1 MKPILLASQS
11 PRRKQLVE
19 LLPWTFEVCTE
30 EVEEIIDESLSPEVN
45 VQALAKQKA
54 EAVACKHPEQW
65 VIGADTVVCY
75 KKKIMGKPKDEANA
89 KEILGILSGQTH
101 QVYTGVALIN
111 KQLGITQTFYKET
124 KVMMQ
129 VLSEEEIHEYVMTKE
144 PLDKAGAYG
153 IQGYGARYILGIEGD
168 YYNVMGLPVH
178 ELYTQLREVMTLKNK
193 S

>member
-19 LLPWTFEVCTE
+19 LLPWEFEVCTE
-30 EVEEIIDESLSPEVN
+30 EVEEQIDIYLGAEAN

-54 EAVACKHPEQW
+54 EAVAYKYPDQW

-75 KKKIMGKPKDEANA
+75 QGKIMGKPKDEADA
-89 KEILGILSGQTH
+89 KRILQLLSGQTH
-101 QVYTGVALIN
+101 QVYTGVAMIN
-111 KQLGITQTFYKET
+111 KSKGVEHTFYQAT
-124 KVMMQ
+124 QVTMQ
-129 VLSEEEIHEYVMTKE
+129 VLSEEEIHAYIMSKE

-153 IQGYGARYILGIEGD
+153 IQGYGARYIIGIQGD

-178 ELYTQLREVMTLKNK
+178 EVYTQLKKMMQ
-193 S
+193 